1 MQQREPERA
10 EKRGSVHLAPSST
23 ISGSNSNSGIRFGPL
38 KNMSPSLSALADQLP
53 PEVLIE
59 LCSDDTS
66 VEVVERSLLRCCG
79 NNRMSVCS
87 LASENW
93 DLDALSGVS
102 GESTTMDVEESVPAD
117 NLNTASLGHHHST
130 SSSTDAMD
138 VGLAIDEPA
147 AEAMAG

>member
-1 MQQREPERA
+1 MPA
-10 EKRGSVHLAPSST
+10 VS
-23 ISGSNSNSGIRFGPL
+23 I
-38 KNMSPSLSALADQLP
+38 SPSLSALAEQLP

-79 NNRMSVCS
+79 SNNRMSVCS
-87 LASENW
+87 LTSENW

-102 GESTTMDVEESVPAD
+102 GEATTMDVEESASAD
-117 NLNTASLGHHHST
+117 NTATPTHSD
-130 SSSTDAMD
+130 SAGSNSDAME

-147 AEAMAG
+147 TEAMAG